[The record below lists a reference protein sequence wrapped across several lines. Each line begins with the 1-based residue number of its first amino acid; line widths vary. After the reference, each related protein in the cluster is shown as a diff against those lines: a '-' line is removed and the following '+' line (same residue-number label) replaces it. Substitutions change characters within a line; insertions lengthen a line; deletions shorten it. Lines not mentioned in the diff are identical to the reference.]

1 MGLFETGSVWGWL
14 CVEIGLNLMGLFE
27 AGMNGKRASEN
38 QWIIFDGLLSV
49 TSIKE
54 WRWRQ
59 GKTGFRRSMDYL
71 RWAFGGGKYRR
82 MAMEAWGNGLQKIK
96 WIIFNRHLEGARIEE
111 RRWKQGKMGFRRSMD
126 YLRWAFVGGKYRRM
140 TLEARENE
148 LQKKKGQ
155 SSMDYCWWKVSK
167 NGDGIDK
174 KWAFMPCGVCGNNPK
189 PLRADVHGRA

>member
-27 AGMNGKRASEN
+27 TRMNGEWASEN

-49 TSIKE
+49 AKIEE
-54 WRWRQ
+54 WRW
-59 GKTGFRRSMDYL
+59 K
-71 RWAFGGGKYRR
+71 
-82 MAMEAWGNGLQKIK
+82 
-96 WIIFNRHLEGARIEE
+96 H
-111 RRWKQGKMGFRRSMD
+111 GKMGFRRSMD
-126 YLRWAFVGGKYRRM
+126 NLRWAFVGGKYRRM

-167 NGDGIDK
+167 NGDGIDR
-174 KWAFMPCGVCGNNPK
+174 KWAFMPCGGCGNNPK
-189 PLRADVHGRA
+189 PLRAAARGRA